1 MLRLGKEVSD
11 PHGEFHASFHLTP
24 VTNKNRLF
32 RFLAFTVRNQ
42 MLSCQPLFTWGGV
55 TLTLQNLH
63 HCSHA
68 GLWFVGGRMR
78 VGPLG
83 GKKVQGSRLS

>member
-1 MLRLGKEVSD
+1 MLRLDKEVSD

-24 VTNKNRLF
+24 VTNKNVLF
-32 RFLAFTVRNQ
+32 GFLAFTVRNQ

-55 TLTLQNLH
+55 TLTLQNSH

-68 GLWFVGGRMR
+68 GL
-78 VGPLG
+78 
-83 GKKVQGSRLS
+83 